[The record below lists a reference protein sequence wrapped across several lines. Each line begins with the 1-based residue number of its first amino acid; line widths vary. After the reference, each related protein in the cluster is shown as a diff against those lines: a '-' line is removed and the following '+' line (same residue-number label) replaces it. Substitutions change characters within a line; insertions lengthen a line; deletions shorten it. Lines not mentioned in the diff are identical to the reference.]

1 MASTNPKARSY
12 FSKLLNKVGDVTPR
26 RENVVNPVVEEVVEP
41 IVNVEAVDPV
51 SHVEAAGPSKKSK
64 KRDRNSKRSH
74 SSSRRH
80 RQSEHVSSEPLSE
93 MIFSATTK
101 YAKFVQTSFGESSYN
116 MLKTMDAASLA
127 DSVIE
132 LSSRNLL
139 IGKMLKEKN
148 GNCVALSEFDKLKND
163 FAEYKEK
170 MSSLSVQL
178 EDIKKQKKERE
189 IEIEGLGKKISDLE
203 NENLKSVEE
212 NVRLCKE
219 NQGLNEKVSALSS
232 ANDSDKNTIKAMDEE
247 IHQLRTNVFEAESFI
262 FEQHKLGFEK
272 ALQQAKYFYK
282 IPIDEG
288 NFDVKKDFYNGELIP
303 VNEIP
308 DNDAEDINIEN

>member
-1 MASTNPKARSY
+1 
-12 FSKLLNKVGDVTPR
+12 
-26 RENVVNPVVEEVVEP
+26 
-41 IVNVEAVDPV
+41 
-51 SHVEAAGPSKKSK
+51 
-64 KRDRNSKRSH
+64 
-74 SSSRRH
+74 
-80 RQSEHVSSEPLSE
+80 
-93 MIFSATTK
+93 
-101 YAKFVQTSFGESSYN
+101 

-139 IGKMLKEKN
+139 IGKMMKEKN
-148 GNCVALSEFDKLKND
+148 GDCVALSEFDKLKND

-178 EDIKKQKKERE
+178 EEIKKQKKERE
-189 IEIEGLGKKISDLE
+189 VEIEGLGKKISYLK
-203 NENLKSVEE
+203 NENLKSSEE

-219 NQGLNEKVSALSS
+219 NQILNEKVSALSS
-232 ANDSDKNTIKAMDEE
+232 ANDSDKNTIKVMDEE
-247 IHQLRTNVFEAESFI
+247 INQLRTNVFEAESFI

-288 NFDVKKDFYNGELIP
+288 NFDVKKDFYNGELVH

-308 DNDAEDINIEN
+308 DNDAEDVNIEN